1 MTALLTIDRVSKT
14 FSHRDGP
21 VLREVSFAVEPG
33 ELFSLVGA
41 SGCGKT
47 TALRIVSGFERPDSG
62 AVSLGDRVLNGPG
75 IHVRPEDRGLGFVF
89 QDYALFPHLT
99 ALDNAAFGLRG
110 VSKGKARE
118 RAMEA
123 LTMVHLAEA
132 AHRYPA
138 QLSGGQQQRVALA
151 RSLAPRPKVLLMD
164 EPFSNLDAG
173 MRVSTRSEVRAL
185 LKASGTTTVLV
196 THDQEEAMTMGDRLA
211 IMRDGR
217 IEQADAP
224 ETLYRKPRTAFVAGF
239 LGATNLLQAE
249 ADGSDANSAL
259 GHLILDRHARG
270 PVQVSLRPEQL
281 VMNPPVE
288 GAPRAIITAREFK
301 GHDQTYRVC
310 LGGQELL
317 VQCHSSCTWRPGDQ
331 VRLQVLDAA
340 VVLDE
345 PITPSPFP
353 TE

>member
-1 MTALLTIDRVSKT
+1 MTALLTMDRVSKT

-21 VLREVSFAVEPG
+21 VLREVSFSVEPG
-33 ELFSLVGA
+33 ELFSLVGP

-47 TALRIVSGFERPDSG
+47 TALRIVSGFERPGSG
-62 AVSLGDRVLNGPG
+62 TVSLGGRMLSGPKV
-75 IHVRPEDRGLGFVF
+75 HVSPEDRGLGFVF

-99 ALDNAAFGLRG
+99 ALDNVAFGLRG
-110 VSKGKARE
+110 LPKSKARA
-118 RAMEA
+118 RAMES

-132 AHRYPA
+132 AHRYPG

-173 MRVSTRSEVRAL
+173 MRLATRSEVRAL

-217 IEQADAP
+217 VEQADAP
-224 ETLYRKPRTAFVAGF
+224 ETLYRKPRTAFVAAF

-249 ADGSDANSAL
+249 ADGADAISAL
-259 GHLILDRHARG
+259 GPLILDRQARG

-281 VMNPPVE
+281 VMSPPAD
-288 GAPRAIITAREFK
+288 GGPRAIITAREFK

-310 LGGQELL
+310 LAGQELL
-317 VQCHSSCTWRPGDQ
+317 VQSHSSCTWRPGDQ

-340 VVLDE
+340 VVLED
-345 PITPSPFP
+345 SPAP

>member
-1 MTALLTIDRVSKT
+1 MTALLTMNRVNKT

-21 VLREVSFAVEPG
+21 VLREVSFSVEPG
-33 ELFSLVGA
+33 ELFSLVGP

-47 TALRIVSGFERPDSG
+47 TALRIVAGFERPDSG
-62 AVSLGDRVLNGPG
+62 TVSLGERVLSGPRA
-75 IHVRPEDRGLGFVF
+75 HVAPEERGLGFVF
-89 QDYALFPHLT
+89 QDYALFPHLS
-99 ALDNAAFGLRG
+99 ALDNVAFGLR
-110 VSKGKARE
+110 KIPKAKARA
-118 RAMEA
+118 RALEA
-123 LTMVHLAEA
+123 LEMVHLAEA

-151 RSLAPRPKVLLMD
+151 RSLAPRPRVLLMD

-173 MRVSTRSEVRAL
+173 MRLATRSEVRAL

-217 IEQADAP
+217 VEQADAP
-224 ETLYRKPRTAFVAGF
+224 EALYRKPRTAFVAGF
-239 LGATNLLQAE
+239 LGATNLLDAE
-249 ADGSDANSAL
+249 ADGADARSAI
-259 GHLILDRHARG
+259 GRLILDRQAKGSVR
-270 PVQVSLRPEQL
+270 VSLRPEQL
-281 VMNPPVE
+281 VMSQPTEN
-288 GAPRAIITAREFK
+288 GPRGIITAREFK

-317 VQCHSSCTWRPGDQ
+317 VQSHSSCAWRPGDQ
-331 VRLQVLDAA
+331 VGLHVLDAA

-345 PITPSPFP
+345 TPGAVP

>member
-1 MTALLTIDRVSKT
+1 MTTLLTMDRVSKT
-14 FSHRDGP
+14 FTPQDGP

-33 ELFSLVGA
+33 ELFSLVGP

-47 TALRIVSGFERPDSG
+47 TALRIVAGFERPDSG
-62 AVSLGDRVLNGPG
+62 TVSLGDRVLSGPRG
-75 IHVRPEDRGLGFVF
+75 HVRPEKRGLGFVF

-99 ALDNAAFGLRG
+99 ALDNVAFGLRDMP
-110 VSKGKARE
+110 KEKARA
-118 RAMEA
+118 RAMEV
-123 LTMVHLAEA
+123 LSMVHLADA

-138 QLSGGQQQRVALA
+138 HLSGGQQQRVALA

-173 MRVSTRSEVRAL
+173 MRLATRSEVRAL

-211 IMRDGR
+211 VMNNGR
-217 IEQADAP
+217 VEQSDAP
-224 ETLYRKPRTAFVAGF
+224 ETLYRKPRTAFVASF
-239 LGATNLLQAE
+239 LGATNLLDCE
-249 ADGSDANSAL
+249 ADGGDALSAL
-259 GHLILDRHARG
+259 GPLILDRQARG
-270 PVQVSLRPEQL
+270 PIRVSLRPEQL
-281 VMNPPVE
+281 VMSPANE
-288 GAPRAIITAREFK
+288 SDPRAIVTAREFK

-310 LGGQELL
+310 LSGQELM
-317 VQCHSSCTWRPGDQ
+317 VQSHSSCTWRPGDM

-345 PITPSPFP
+345 PSTNGT